1 MPEVYEFWKEDVVAL
16 GSGFVTISEVEGVT
30 TEQLVWQQIK
40 LLREMWKLLG
50 WPVEQSECG
59 GFPLVWTGELCSQ
72 PKSSRGSLTL
82 ASFSALWF

>member
-50 WPVEQSECG
+50 WPVE
-59 GFPLVWTGELCSQ
+59 
-72 PKSSRGSLTL
+72 
-82 ASFSALWF
+82 